1 MLSTS
6 RRRATVVAFVFAM
19 LAVGFAPAPASADP
33 ILPIN
38 WDVDVTT
45 TMKALDLTIDV
56 TGGAFDGEVDL
67 GTGALS
73 GDLTLPPSSTTFK
86 LGSLPLAKAT
96 FEMAQAEPITGSVD
110 LATMTATTTAV
121 FNIRLREL
129 RPTILPF
136 WNLVGNNCR
145 TTSSISVTMSG
156 PISLTG
162 ASTFTGTYAIPRFRD
177 CGLLVTP
184 IINLIIPSD
193 GNTFSATFAPPPAAA

>member
-6 RRRATVVAFVFAM
+6 RRRASVVALVLAF
-19 LAVGFAPAPASADP
+19 LAVGLSPAAPASADP

-38 WDVDVTT
+38 WNVDATT
-45 TMKALDLTIDV
+45 TLRTLGLTVDV
-56 TGGAFDGEVDL
+56 TGGSFDGQVDL

-73 GDLTLPPSSTTFK
+73 GDLTLPPSTTTFK
-86 LGSLPLAKAT
+86 LGSLPLANAT
-96 FEMAQAEPITGSVD
+96 FEMTQAEQITGTVD
-110 LATMTATTTAV
+110 LANMTATATAV
-121 FNIRLREL
+121 FNIRLRAL

-136 WNLVGNNCR
+136 LNLVGRNCR
-145 TTSSISVTMSG
+145 TASSISVTMSG

-162 ASTFTGTYAIPRFRD
+162 ASTFSGTYTVPRFRD

-193 GNTFSATFAPPPAAA
+193 GNTFSATFAPPSAA